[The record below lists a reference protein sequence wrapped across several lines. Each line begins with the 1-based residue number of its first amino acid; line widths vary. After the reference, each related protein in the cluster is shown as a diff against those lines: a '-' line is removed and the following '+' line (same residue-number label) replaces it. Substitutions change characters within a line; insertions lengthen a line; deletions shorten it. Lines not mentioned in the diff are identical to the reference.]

1 MNTAIESTLHG
12 DSAKQNLVQSA
23 ETFIAVVLLA
33 VCAVAAATAWFMQL
47 ADNGDAS
54 QGGGVET
61 VEVLASLADADLAD
75 DEGRALNQWQAS
87 LARAFSQR
95 EQALRQ
101 QEQNAVLAEQASA
114 LAEAQAAAEAARQSA
129 LEAERRAREA
139 ELARQRVQDRQRA
152 EQREKAIAAVP
163 EEVKSLP
170 RPGANAERIGASVD
184 WSSCS
189 KPSYPRAAVRLRQEG
204 MVRMLFDI
212 DADGQVIGGRVVESS
227 GFERLDSAALEA
239 IMKCRFEPETLG
251 GIPQAASAE
260 VRFGWRLN
268 G

>member
-1 MNTAIESTLHG
+1 MNTAMEPNFQN

-33 VCAVAAATAWFMQL
+33 VCAVAAAAAWFMQL
-47 ADNGDAS
+47 AGSGDEVQRNS
-54 QGGGVET
+54 VDT
-61 VEVLASLADADLAD
+61 VEVLASLADGELAD
-75 DEGRALNQWQAS
+75 DESRVLAQWQAS
-87 LARAFSQR
+87 LDRAFSQR

-139 ELARQRVQDRQRA
+139 ELARQRALERQRA
-152 EQREKAIAAVP
+152 EQREQAVAAVP
-163 EEVKSLP
+163 AEVKALP
-170 RPGANAERIGASVD
+170 RPAPNAERIGATVD
-184 WSSCS
+184 WSSCN
-189 KPSYPRAAVRLRQEG
+189 KPSYPRAAIRLRQEG
-204 MVRMLFDI
+204 MVRMLFDV
-212 DADGQVIGGRVVESS
+212 DADGQVMGGSVVESS
-227 GFERLDSAALEA
+227 GFERLDNAALEA

-251 GIPQAASAE
+251 GIPQATTAE
-260 VRFGWRLN
+260 VRFGWRLS